1 MLDDNNRSNIT
12 SSQQL
17 RSEIMTN
24 IPATDPLPILSG
36 YACFTCIRNA
46 VLSCPAEK
54 TNMKDST
61 A

>member
-1 MLDDNNRSNIT
+1 
-12 SSQQL
+12 
-17 RSEIMTN
+17 MTN
-24 IPATDPLPILSG
+24 LSATGPLLILSG